1 MKAQWVPN
9 TKVMAGSLGG
19 TIAGLII
26 DVLEGRFQLVLAT
39 GELNAIVIF
48 SGLAVAYFMPER
60 NANEKATISTAPDP
74 GDGVL

>member
-1 MKAQWVPN
+1 MNKSWVPN

-26 DVLEGRFQLVLAT
+26 DVLEGRFQVVLAT

-48 SGLAVAYFMPER
+48 SGLLVAYFMPER
-60 NANEKATISTAPDP
+60 NKNEIPVTDIAP
-74 GDGVL
+74 